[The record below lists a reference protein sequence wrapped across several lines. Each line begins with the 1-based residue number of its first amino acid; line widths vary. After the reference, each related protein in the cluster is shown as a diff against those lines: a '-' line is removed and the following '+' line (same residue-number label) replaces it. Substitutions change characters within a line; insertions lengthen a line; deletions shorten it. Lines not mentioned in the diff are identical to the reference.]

1 MFAKQTLL
9 TVSFVSI
16 LLKKYLALFKL
27 IMFFAE
33 VGQKNPEEQKYF
45 DDFYEEV
52 FAELERKVPSIL
64 KTFFS

>member
-1 MFAKQTLL
+1 
-9 TVSFVSI
+9 
-16 LLKKYLALFKL
+16 
-27 IMFFAE
+27 MFFAE